1 MSENRFAVFEEIG
14 DEVEQISV
22 WMTRSLAQNHADG
35 CDPNRNFAIYERHQ
49 LGAIA
54 PLPYQWIKLGFGSVE
69 VGEGFDSDGIPALL
83 FGKNGNGVIGKP
95 TTPSRYMSEDEAIAV
110 VSFANV
116 ESLDVVINAL
126 IKCKTDRFEGV
137 KSV

>member
-35 CDPNRNFAIYERHQ
+35 CDKSRSFAIYERHT
-49 LGAIA
+49 LGSIV
-54 PLPYQWIKLGFGSVE
+54 PTYQWIKLGFGNVE
-69 VGEGFDSDGIPALL
+69 VGEGFDSDGVPALL

-95 TTPSRYMSEDEAIAV
+95 TTPSRYMSEDEALAV

-126 IKCKTDRFEGV
+126 IKCKADRFERV
-137 KSV
+137 KNG